1 MAVSKDLVRL
11 QDCQNI
17 STPAFLH
24 NEKAFMSVLK
34 NTSSK
39 AANIGMCWWG
49 VVEGRVGLL
58 SFLILIITTL
68 ALLYVLSHSGG
79 A

>member
-1 MAVSKDLVRL
+1 
-11 QDCQNI
+11 
-17 STPAFLH
+17 
-24 NEKAFMSVLK
+24 MSVLK

-49 VVEGRVGLL
+49 LEEGRVGLL
-58 SFLILIITTL
+58 SFLILITTL